1 MLRKMRDGVEAAAA
15 FVGSAAEQGQPS
27 GSADL
32 LSNQLDQVEERL
44 QSHLKEL
51 KTFIGGERNSPLPPA
66 PALCVPR
73 CVGRVASSL
82 PLRPS
87 TAHNRHELHVRRGA
101 RDRGA
106 VQGGRGGPVL
116 LAGVRAPFMVV
127 RGAHTVLRPAVGCAD
142 RHRAPRPQLSEVHR
156 YLAKDMVKKLASF
169 LAAEVQRPIT
179 ETVEQAR
186 TVRQEIK
193 VRRLSLPFTDLS
205 LPFNAFH

>member
-1 MLRKMRDGVEAAAA
+1 MCGAALGIAGR
-15 FVGSAAEQGQPS
+15 FKE
-27 GSADL
+27 
-32 LSNQLDQVEERL
+32 VEEDQFSSQVCAHRL
-44 QSHLKEL
+44 WS
-51 KTFIGGERNSPLPPA
+51 
-66 PALCVPR
+66 
-73 CVGRVASSL
+73 
-82 PLRPS
+82 
-87 TAHNRHELHVRRGA
+87 
-101 RDRGA
+101 
-106 VQGGRGGPVL
+106 
-116 LAGVRAPFMVV
+116 PFMVV